1 MAEQQFKYL
10 FTPFKIGPIEV
21 RNRIMQT
28 GHLTTFGDSDG
39 CPTEAHA
46 YYFAERAK
54 GGCALSTWGWPVIHP
69 SGKAQLQTIQAWDD
83 KIIPGVKRITDM
95 VHENGG
101 RFIAQLG
108 HGGRQNVSLFSKR
121 ALWSSYDVPCPAS
134 REVPKIMEKEDIKEM
149 VEAHASAAVRMK
161 EGGVDG
167 VEIHSG
173 YGGYFLS
180 QFISTFANK
189 RTDEYGGAFENRIRL
204 VLEVLD
210 AIRDAVG
217 RDIAVGIAMN
227 AEDFTPGGI
236 PPEEY
241 ERLAKILEDTGKL
254 DYITVKAGSWYSYHN
269 IVPDMLNPLALW
281 EEYDAAIKGAV
292 SNLPIVAVGR
302 INDPV
307 IAERLLAE
315 GHADMIA
322 MTRANIADPEIA
334 NKAREGRL
342 DDIRQC
348 IACNQG
354 CIDTIYKG
362 APMTC
367 LQNPE
372 VGLEKTMGM
381 GKLSPA
387 AKVKNVAVAG
397 GGVAGMKAAEIL
409 ARRGHKVTLYEKEEE
424 LGGQVALAARIG
436 TREEFGGAARW
447 LAGQIAKLG
456 VDVRLGTEATASM
469 ILESKPD
476 AVVVTTGG
484 RSQRAGFR
492 NIRPDLQPIPGFDLP
507 NVVTDVELLKSNGSL
522 LRGDRVAL
530 VDDGRTF
537 QQLISVAMWLAE
549 DLEKQVDVTTVTGF
563 AGAELG
569 GCSMPPAF
577 SRLFSAGV
585 TFHAFTGV
593 SAYDGKDLT
602 IFNVYTNEERQIP
615 IDTVVTSF
623 FMKADEGLYYDLKGK
638 VPELYRAGDCE
649 APRRAIDAIRDADR
663 IARII

>member
-1 MAEQQFKYL
+1 MADQQFKYL

-21 RNRIMQT
+21 RNRIIQT
-28 GHLTTFGDSDG
+28 GHLTSFGDSEG
-39 CPTEAHA
+39 RPTEEHA

-54 GGCALSTWGWPVIHP
+54 GGIGLSTWGWPVIHP
-69 SGKAQLQTIQAWDD
+69 TGKAQLQTIRAWDD
-83 KIIPGVKRITDM
+83 KIIPGVKQITDM
-95 VHENGG
+95 VHEHGG

-108 HGGRQNVSLFSKR
+108 HGGRQNVSLFTKR
-121 ALWSSYDVPCPAS
+121 ALWSSSDVPCPAM
-134 REVPKIMEKEDIKEM
+134 REVPKAMEKEDIKEM
-149 VEAHASAAVRMK
+149 VEAHASAAARMK

-189 RTDEYGGAFENRIRL
+189 RKDEYGGIFENRIKI

-236 PPEEY
+236 PAEEY
-241 ERLAKILEDTGKL
+241 ERLAQVLEATGKL

-292 SNLPIVAVGR
+292 KNLPIVAVGR

-307 IAERLLAE
+307 VAERMLAE
-315 GHADMIA
+315 GHADMVA

-342 DDIRQC
+342 EDIRQC

-381 GKLSPA
+381 GKLQPA
-387 AKVKNVAVAG
+387 ATSKNVAVVG

-409 ARRGHKVTLYEKEEE
+409 ARRGHKVTLYEKEDE
-424 LGGQVALAARIG
+424 LGGQVALASRIPV
-436 TREEFGGAARW
+436 REEFGGAARW

-456 VDVRLGTEATASM
+456 VDVKVGTEATASM
-469 ILESKPD
+469 ILDSKPD
-476 AVVVTTGG
+476 AVVVTTGS
-484 RSQRAGFR
+484 RPQKVGFR
-492 NIRPDLQPIPGFDLP
+492 NIRPDLTPLPGIDLP
-507 NVVTDVELLKSNGSL
+507 NVVTDIDLIKSNGNL
-522 LRGDRVAL
+522 IKGDRVAL
-530 VDDGRTF
+530 VDDGRSF
-537 QQLISVAMWLAE
+537 QQLISVALWLAE
-549 DLEKQVDVTTVTGF
+549 DLDKQVELTTVTGF
-563 AGAELG
+563 AGVELG

-577 SRLFSAGV
+577 SRMYGAGV
-585 TFHAFTGV
+585 NVHHWTGV
-593 SAYDGKDLT
+593 SAYDGENLT
-602 IFNVYTNEERQIP
+602 VFNVYTNEERQIP
-615 IDTVVTSF
+615 VDTVVTSF
-623 FMKADEGLYYDLKGK
+623 FMKAEEGLYYELKGK

-649 APRRAIDAIRDADR
+649 APRRALDAIRDADR
-663 IARII
+663 VARLI